1 MYSWTSDQYS
11 QYDSLVIAANVRD
24 ATDTLD
30 GILGNQT
37 ALEIEEHTTDTHG
50 YTEMIFGAYD
60 LLDLRFAPRIRD
72 LDCQRLYQHGT
83 LPAGET
89 SELLRHRLRP
99 ELITP
104 HGDSLFRL
112 AASLKHGWAPAS
124 LLLSRLQASGPRNP
138 IARALQEYG
147 RLVKTNFILEWLG
160 DEQLRRRYGRQLNKG
175 ENLNGLRRVLFYA
188 YEGQPRH
195 RNPDQQQQ
203 QALCLTLIVNAI
215 VVWNTVYAQLAIDQL
230 RAEGQLITTGELE
243 GISPLQHAHLHAYGE
258 YPIDLGSR
266 PVGYRPLR
274 QPLQR
279 EPISQPRSVNRV

>member
-160 DEQLRRRYGRQLNKG
+160 GEQLRRRYGRQLNKG

-188 YEGQPRH
+188 YEGQ
-195 RNPDQQQQ
+195 
-203 QALCLTLIVNAI
+203 LT
-215 VVWNTVYAQLAIDQL
+215 
-230 RAEGQLITTGELE
+230 TTGELE